1 MRIVTYRLGEMQRAG
16 IQLGDAVVDA
26 QDAAAAGGLGD
37 GQTRSWRS
45 AKFVVGQPASI
56 DALATGAA
64 ACAAAGRVVDGEDL
78 ELGPPIP
85 DPQKI
90 ICLGLNYRAH
100 AQEVD
105 AEVPQAPDLFTKFP
119 SSLLGPNGTIRIP
132 AITEAVDY
140 EGELAVVINRPC
152 RNVSSED
159 ALSYVAGCMVF
170 NDVTAR
176 DLQART
182 SQWTA
187 GKAIDTF
194 APCGPALVSLD
205 ELEDLDDLHIQTRV
219 NGTLLQDESTSRM
232 MYSIPETIAFVSQ
245 LMTLLPGDIIATGTP
260 AGVGFQREPPVYL
273 TPGDVVEV
281 EIEGIGCLTN
291 RVAADPVLV
300 GRNGSGTPV
309 RAAQGSEPS

>member
-1 MRIVTYRLGEMQRAG
+1 MRIVTYNLGEMQRAG
-16 IQLGDAVVDA
+16 LQLDDVVVDA
-26 QDAAAAGGLGD
+26 QDAATAGGLGD
-37 GQTRSWRS
+37 GQARAWRS
-45 AKFVVGQPASI
+45 AKMIVGQPQSSL
-56 DALATGAA
+56 DALAEGAA
-64 ACAAAGRVVDGEDL
+64 LCAAAGRVLDYADL

-100 AQEVD
+100 AEEVD

-119 SSLLGPNGTIRIP
+119 SSLLGPNGTIQIP
-132 AITEAVDY
+132 SITQAVDY
-140 EGELAVVINRPC
+140 EGELAVVINRAC
-152 RNVSSED
+152 RNVSQDE
-159 ALSYVAGCMVF
+159 ALSHVAGCMVL

-205 ELEDLDDLHIQTRV
+205 EIDDLDDLHIQTRV
-219 NGTLLQDESTSRM
+219 NGTTLQDESTARM
-232 MYSIPETIAFVSQ
+232 MYSIPETIAFVSR

-273 TPGDVVEV
+273 SPGDVVEV
-281 EIEGIGCLTN
+281 EIAGIGCLSN
-291 RVAADPVLV
+291 RVAADLALV
-300 GRNGSGTPV
+300 GDNDSGMPV
-309 RAAQGSEPS
+309 RAARGE